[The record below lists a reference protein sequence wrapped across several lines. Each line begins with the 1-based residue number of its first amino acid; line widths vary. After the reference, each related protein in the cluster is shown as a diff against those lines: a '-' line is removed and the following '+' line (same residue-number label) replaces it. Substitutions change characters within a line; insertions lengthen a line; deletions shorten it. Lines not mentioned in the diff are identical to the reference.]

1 MVLLQE
7 GKEFNSIDTYEKAI
21 VKWEKDNYVQL
32 YKRSSRTIAVASR
45 LVNTKKFNTT
55 LQFAEI
61 DYACIHGGRKAV
73 SLSKG
78 CSTNQK

>member
-7 GKEFNSIDTYEKAI
+7 GKEFDSIDTLENAI
-21 VKWEKDNYVQL
+21 AEWEKDNYVQL
-32 YKRSSRTIAVASR
+32 YKRSSRTIAVLSR
-45 LVNTKKFNTT
+45 RANTKKFNTT

-78 CSTNQK
+78 CRTNQK